1 MTGSAADSFTANDQY
16 ELNRYVGFIE
26 RRKELKTELKQI
38 QDEIDGLH
46 EAHEEMLA
54 MDPKDAHLH
63 FDRNYPPALGFR
75 WAETFTDWEP
85 AAMAEYLEDK
95 IRQMEGQQA
104 EMENDFRE
112 IRERMT
118 ELHNSLSSRYSVC
131 AHDHYICC
139 SEYHPRAHMH
149 APRLPSLTQS
159 DSAVRITALRPRTH
173 PPPTAARPRKPRRTA
188 AAGRRRRFGDA
199 LSLEPLSD
207 ADDADAEDA
216 VP

>member
-1 MTGSAADSFTANDQY
+1 MILYFYGKISAYPKYHVADDSGGMRSYSFVNHYSGQMDKIRHSRAHCQRLRGGRATMTGSAADSFTANDQND
-16 ELNRYVGFIE
+16 LNRYVGFIE
-26 RRKELKTELKQI
+26 RRKELKAELKQL

-95 IRQMEGQQA
+95 IRQMEGQHA
-104 EMENDFRE
+104 EMENDLRE

-118 ELHNSLSSRYSVC
+118 DLHS
-131 AHDHYICC
+131 
-139 SEYHPRAHMH
+139 
-149 APRLPSLTQS
+149 SLTS
-159 DSAVRITALRPRTH
+159 R
-173 PPPTAARPRKPRRTA
+173 
-188 AAGRRRRFGDA
+188 
-199 LSLEPLSD
+199 
-207 ADDADAEDA
+207 
-216 VP
+216 

>member
-1 MTGSAADSFTANDQY
+1 MTGSAADSFTADDQY
-16 ELNRYVGFIE
+16 DLNRYVGFIE
-26 RRKELKTELKQI
+26 RRKELKAELKQL

-54 MDPKDAHLH
+54 MDPKDAHLN

-112 IRERMT
+112 MRERMAD
-118 ELHNSLSSRYSVC
+118 LHQSLSSRYFGC
-131 AHDHYICC
+131 ATTVRC
-139 SEYHPRAHMH
+139 SEKISCRVAHL
-149 APRLPSLTQS
+149 ASALPHGIAISTPHLHIQRS
-159 DSAVRITALRPRTH
+159 SHLA
-173 PPPTAARPRKPRRTA
+173 TA
-188 AAGRRRRFGDA
+188 AARACARI
-199 LSLEPLSD
+199 P
-207 ADDADAEDA
+207 
-216 VP
+216 P